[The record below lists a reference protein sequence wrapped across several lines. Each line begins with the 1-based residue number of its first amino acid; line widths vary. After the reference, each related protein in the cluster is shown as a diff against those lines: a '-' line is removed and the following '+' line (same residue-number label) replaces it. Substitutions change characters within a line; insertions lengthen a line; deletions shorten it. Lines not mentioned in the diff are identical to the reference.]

1 MTSAGSSRSPSTG
14 PTRLSDPEVDRP
26 VELTGILVL
35 VKFTVEIDD
44 ALWAKIRT
52 QDAFASDEEAL
63 TRILVLMIVSSGQ
76 VKASTDLIIATNKVK
91 VTKP

>member
-1 MTSAGSSRSPSTG
+1 
-14 PTRLSDPEVDRP
+14 
-26 VELTGILVL
+26 

-44 ALWAKIRT
+44 ALWTKIRA

-63 TRILVLMIVSSGQ
+63 TKILVLMIVSSGT
-76 VKASTDLIIATNKVK
+76 VKASTDLILATNKVK